1 MIYIITNLQTKELA
15 QKIGK
20 NLLEKRL
27 VACYNLFPIESAY
40 WWKGKILEEA
50 EVTLILKTI
59 EKNFPKIE
67 SFINKNSVY
76 EMPEIAAVKVDKA
89 NKSYL
94 SWLDG
99 ETRYSDT

>member
-27 VACYNLFPIESAY
+27 VACYNLFPIQSAY

-67 SFINKNSVY
+67 SFINKNSGY
-76 EMPEIAAVKVDKA
+76 EVPEIVAVKA
-89 NKSYL
+89 NRVNQPYL
-94 SWLDG
+94 TWI
-99 ETRYSDT
+99 ENEIK